1 MATQSG
7 GIWDESHIA
16 SRPASQHRKASP
28 MNRSGAA
35 LPPVQF
41 GTAVSRNPPSA
52 ALP

>member
-28 MNRSGAA
+28 MKRCGAA

-41 GTAVSRNPPSA
+41 GTAVRRKPPSA